1 MPIPEGLK
9 TMQKA
14 VLTSA
19 KISCGH
25 CKMTVEKAG
34 STLEGVDSITADPE
48 TKQIEVSFDENRI
61 TLGEIRKAIEDA
73 GYPTE

>member
-1 MPIPEGLK
+1 
-9 TMQKA
+9 MQKA

-19 KISCGH
+19 KISRGH
-25 CKMTVEKAG
+25 CKMTVEKTG

-48 TKQIEVSFDENRI
+48 TRQIEVSYDENRI
-61 TLGEIRKAIEDA
+61 TLEEIRKAIADA